1 MFFICSAAAAIIC
14 LVRSSLPPP
23 TFDSCKPLLLL
34 LLLLLLLPLLLL
46 GRYDDEKYDV
56 DKQVGE
62 KAEIDDGITKSATRT
77 GMVTRNNRF
86 MVGWLVD
93 T

>member
-23 TFDSCKPLLLL
+23 FDSCKPLLLQ
-34 LLLLLLLPLLLL
+34 LLLLLPLLL
-46 GRYDDEKYDV
+46 GRYNDEKYDV
-56 DKQVGE
+56 DKLVGE

-86 MVGWLVD
+86 MVGWL
-93 T
+93 TLNQ